1 MLVGAYFQE
10 GAGPYAACIARRPNS
25 RKCMVCSGSIISE
38 HLPRFL
44 SDKEGAIITELF
56 RYLIGII
63 KNNFKMFR
71 RIFIGKRDGLLQI
84 FSKYDFTVGLPGRTG
99 NICRFQSAQ
108 FGPDGLDYI
117 ESKPVCLLS
126 PEFLWRVYH
135 VPIEPEDRLR

>member
-1 MLVGAYFQE
+1 
-10 GAGPYAACIARRPNS
+10 
-25 RKCMVCSGSIISE
+25 MVCSGSIISE

-117 ESKPVCLLS
+117 ESKLS
-126 PEFLWRVYH
+126 VVTRIPLASLSCS
-135 VPIEPEDRLR
+135 D